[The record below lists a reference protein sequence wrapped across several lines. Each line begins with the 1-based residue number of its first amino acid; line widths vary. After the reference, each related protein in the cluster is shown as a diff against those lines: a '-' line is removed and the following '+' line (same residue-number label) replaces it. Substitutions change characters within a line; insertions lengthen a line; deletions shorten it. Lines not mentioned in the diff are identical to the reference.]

1 MQSCSSRRAPSR
13 RSCPRRC
20 TKARSCSL
28 VGHRRPCRARQP
40 VRQPCMGVGI
50 FQTTFVHE
58 HEHDVPWCMASVGI
72 PKNARM
78 GTGLGWQYASVG
90 RGRCSPALYD
100 QQEQKN
106 VDSHTVFAYARN
118 PAFIPSW
125 NTRNERLLQLQQRA
139 TSDGHRP
146 PIQYITLW
154 MFKNAI
160 YAAYMQMSHIR
171 MLSTLKYRYRE
182 HFGYYR

>member
-1 MQSCSSRRAPSR
+1 M
-13 RSCPRRC
+13 
-20 TKARSCSL
+20 
-28 VGHRRPCRARQP
+28 
-40 VRQPCMGVGI
+40 
-50 FQTTFVHE
+50 HE
-58 HEHDVPWCMASVGI
+58 HEHDVSWYGVSGI
-72 PKNARM
+72 PLECMHGRRRPGM
-78 GTGLGWQYASVG
+78 ASVG
-90 RGRCSPALYD
+90 RGRCSPALYN

-106 VDSHTVFAYARN
+106 VESHTVFAYARN
-118 PAFIPSW
+118 PALIPSW